1 MIKMEY
7 IQMLSKDDLAQALS
21 DLTKELMY
29 KIILNVGSDIL
40 IPICKKIIMLQEEF
54 IRREHL

>member
-1 MIKMEY
+1 MEY